1 MFIYFIFI
9 YLFIYLVFSKE
20 ELVNHVALPLYG
32 RIIPSLYIYASLVY
46 VYFFSRLVQKKIKL
60 KKKVFETGDDN
71 RSYSHIKNMTTF
83 F

>member
-46 VYFFSRLVQKKIKL
+46 VYLFP
-60 KKKVFETGDDN
+60 D
-71 RSYSHIKNMTTF
+71 
-83 F
+83 

>member
-46 VYFFSRLVQKKIKL
+46 VYFFLQISSEKNKVEKKS
-60 KKKVFETGDDN
+60 F
-71 RSYSHIKNMTTF
+71 
-83 F
+83 